1 MEKKHTGG
9 APYRADVT
17 PSAVRELLDQ
27 GLSLSA
33 AAKRLGC
40 SYQTALSRLSM
51 DARGAAVRP
60 AKRGRRPMTTE
71 EFIRRARLVHGDRY
85 DYSKVRYVRNDKK
98 VRIICPDHGEFL
110 QMPFKHL
117 AGSGCSNPEC
127 SNAKR
132 VATNMARYGARSI
145 LQVDQFRAKRQ
156 ETVKARYGVDSVM
169 QDATVK
175 EKWRTS
181 RRKGA
186 GNKKKKPTYQWP
198 WDAPSADGK
207 GDGGK

>member
-1 MEKKHTGG
+1 
-9 APYRADVT
+9 
-17 PSAVRELLDQ
+17 
-27 GLSLSA
+27 
-33 AAKRLGC
+33 
-40 SYQTALSRLSM
+40 
-51 DARGAAVRP
+51 
-60 AKRGRRPMTTE
+60 
-71 EFIRRARLVHGDRY
+71 
-85 DYSKVRYVRNDKK
+85 
-98 VRIICPDHGEFL
+98 
-110 QMPFKHL
+110 
-117 AGSGCSNPEC
+117 
-127 SNAKR
+127 
-132 VATNMARYGARSI
+132 MARYGARSI